1 MQSFLIGTQKAKVV
15 FGVDQKKFRDGYVNL
30 VTLPTPVKH

>member
-1 MQSFLIGTQKAKVV
+1 VV
-15 FGVDQKKFRDGYVNL
+15 FGVDQKKFWDGYVNL